1 MSLFKYSL
9 AFGVLFALTAPGIAA
24 TTCADHDAMVKLLD
38 KRYKEALSN
47 YGVSGQKN
55 IVEVYVSKAGTFTIL
70 VTRTDGVSCVVAT
83 GDNWES
89 QLKNVSS
96 L

>member
-9 AFGVLFALTAPGIAA
+9 AFGALFALTTHSIGAS
-24 TTCADHDAMVKLLD
+24 TCADHDAMVKLLD

-55 IVEVYVSKAGTFTIL
+55 LVEIFVSKVGTFTIL

-83 GDNWES
+83 GDNWEN

>member
-1 MSLFKYSL
+1 MSLFKYNL
-9 AFGVLFALTAPGIAA
+9 AFAALFALTTPGIAA
-24 TTCADHDAMVKLLD
+24 TTCSDHESMVKILG
-38 KRYKEALSN
+38 KRYNEALSN

-55 IVEVYVSKAGTFTIL
+55 LVEVFVSKVGTFTIL
-70 VTRTDGVSCVVAT
+70 VTRTDGISCVVAT

-89 QLKNVSS
+89 HLKNVSS

>member
-1 MSLFKYSL
+1 MSMFKYSI
-9 AFGVLFALTAPGIAA
+9 AFAALFALTTPGIAA
-24 TTCADHDAMVKLLD
+24 TTCADHDAMVKLLG

-55 IVEVYVSKAGTFTIL
+55 IVEIFVSKVGTFTIL
-70 VTRTDGVSCVVAT
+70 VTRSDGVSCVVAT

-89 QLKNVSS
+89 QLKNVTS

>member
-1 MSLFKYSL
+1 MSMFKYSI
-9 AFGVLFALTAPGIAA
+9 AFAALFALTTPGIAA
-24 TTCADHDAMVKLLD
+24 TTCADHDAMVKLLG

-55 IVEVYVSKAGTFTIL
+55 IVEIFVSKVGTFTIL
-70 VTRTDGVSCVVAT
+70 VSCVVAT

-89 QLKNVSS
+89 QLKNVTS